1 MGKSNNKKSNVNGYD
16 ESKKYTDS
24 ANNSENSKCNTN
36 NNKGRNSRRKGS
48 NSSRRDSGID
58 NNANMVINNAA
69 WYISDPELRKQ
80 VAGYSMNSTIGLYT
94 KLHYNQMTPDLNQAP
109 FNVKV
114 PSVLALE
121 CNPSP
126 GFTPSSESGKLSKT
140 AINKAARM
148 LYSDISSVNSK
159 TTQYQPQD
167 LVFAILSVGEII
179 SMVSHLTRMY
189 GVAFNYSQRNR
200 DIPEAL
206 LLAMKVKPDSLLK
219 DLSGFRMDLNE
230 ILVTA
235 NQITMFSN
243 IPYFQKCWDMYS
255 QIYTDSLSTMAQVYM
270 NVPYST
276 WIMDEESET
285 GTVMKTKVL
294 LANNGELLT
303 AKEWLAILEEMIDV
317 LLTSTTYNYIYTDIL
332 NYVSKK
338 GGTLYSFGYVSE
350 MYRVSPIY
358 NLEYLLQIHNATP
371 YGIPVDNDVKQS
383 VAHNSIMFT
392 PSPKQLLPIAFM
404 DRILDFPHT
413 NTPTD
418 EDKIN
423 ALVYHC
429 VASAGA
435 KVNPDSKYYLVA
447 DAALSDHYPVQFT
460 IVMDGVTLSNTGDVW
475 IGNATTDQ
483 DLINAVTKFDWAP
496 IIYITDDAGA
506 ASSTV
511 GDLNFYDTV
520 PYDVIKRTY
529 GYSFLGLFK
538 LGNV

>member
-1 MGKSNNKKSNVNGYD
+1 MGKNNNVKRCNANGYD
-16 ESKKYTDS
+16 ETKENIDS
-24 ANNSENSKCNTN
+24 TISSENNKYN
-36 NNKGRNSRRKGS
+36 NNRNKGRNGRKKKDNIKGNSGANDHS
-48 NSSRRDSGID
+48 NV
-58 NNANMVINNAA
+58 VINNAA
-69 WYISDPELRKQ
+69 WYIEDPELRKQ
-80 VAGYSMNSTIGLYT
+80 VAGYSMNSTIGLST
-94 KLHYNQMTPDLNQAP
+94 QLHYNQSVPELNHVPFDL
-109 FNVKV
+109 KV
-114 PSVLALE
+114 PSVLAME

-126 GFTPSSESGKLSKT
+126 GFTPSSESGKLSRT

-159 TTQYQPQD
+159 TTKYQPQD

-200 DIPEAL
+200 DIPESL
-206 LLAMKVKPDSLLK
+206 ILAMKVNPNSLLK
-219 DLSGFRMDLNE
+219 DLSGFRMRLNE

-255 QIYTDSLSTMAQVYM
+255 QIYTDSLSTMSQIYM
-270 NVPYST
+270 TVPYST
-276 WIMDEESET
+276 WMMDEQAES
-285 GTVMKTKVL
+285 GTAMKTKVL
-294 LANNGELLT
+294 LKQNGELLT
-303 AKEWLAILEEMIDV
+303 ANEWLDILEEMIDV

-332 NYVSKK
+332 NYVGKQ
-338 GGTLYSFGYVSE
+338 GGSLYSFGYVSE
-350 MYRVSPIY
+350 MYRVGPVY

-371 YGIPVDNDVKQS
+371 YGVPVSNDVTQN
-383 VAHNSIMFT
+383 VAHNSIIFS
-392 PSPKQLLPIAFM
+392 PSPTALLPVAFM
-404 DRILDFPHT
+404 DKVLDFPHT
-413 NTPTD
+413 FTPSD

-429 VASAGA
+429 VASAGS
-435 KVNPDSKYYLVA
+435 KENPTSKSYLVA

-460 IVMDGVTLSNTGDVW
+460 IISGETKLTTWGYGTYTGNVNDEY
-475 IGNATTDQ
+475 IAS
-483 DLINAVTKFDWAP
+483 ISKFDWAP
-496 IIYITDDAGA
+496 IIYTTDNDGNAVSA
-506 ASSTV
+506 I

-538 LGNV
+538 LAKK

>member
-1 MGKSNNKKSNVNGYD
+1 MGKSNNKKYNGNSYD
-16 ESKKYTDS
+16 ESKKCTDS
-24 ANNSENSKCNTN
+24 ADSRETTKYN
-36 NNKGRNSRRKGS
+36 NNDNKGKNGRRKGNNSRRD
-48 NSSRRDSGID
+48 NGISD
-58 NNANMVINNAA
+58 NANMVINNAA
-69 WYISDPELRKQ
+69 WYIDDPELRKQ
-80 VAGYSMNSTIGLYT
+80 VASYSMNSTIGLDT
-94 KLHYNQMTPDLNQAP
+94 KLHYNQQVPALNQTP

-114 PSVLALE
+114 PSVLAME

-126 GFTPSSESGKLSKT
+126 GFTPDSESGKLSKT

-148 LYSDISSVNSK
+148 LYSDISSVNAK

-206 LLAMKVKPDSLLK
+206 LLAMKVVPDSLLK

-255 QIYTDSLSTMAQVYM
+255 QIYTDSISTMAQIYM

-276 WIMDEESET
+276 WIMDERPQT
-285 GTVMKTKVL
+285 GTEMKTRVL
-294 LANNGELLT
+294 LKDNGDLLT

-350 MYRVSPIY
+350 MYRVGPVF

-371 YGIPVDNDVKQS
+371 YGVPTNNDVKQS
-383 VAHNSIMFT
+383 VAHNSIIFT
-392 PSPKQLLPIAFM
+392 PSPDGVLPVGFM
-404 DRILDFPHT
+404 DKILDFPHT
-413 NTPTD
+413 NTPSD

-429 VASAGA
+429 VASAGDH
-435 KVNPDSKYYLVA
+435 VNPNSSDYLVA
-447 DAALSDHYPVQFT
+447 DAALSDHYPVQFR
-460 IVMDGVTLSNTGDVW
+460 VMVDGTAISTTGYKLSTNKEYHNLVSFMS
-475 IGNATTDQ
+475 
-483 DLINAVTKFDWAP
+483 KFDWAP
-496 IIYITDDAGA
+496 IIYTIDVDGKVI
-506 ASSTV
+506 STI

-538 LGNV
+538 LKSI

>member
-1 MGKSNNKKSNVNGYD
+1 MGKNNGKRNNVNDFDSSKKSA
-16 ESKKYTDS
+16 DS
-24 ANNSENSKCNTN
+24 ADCRENDKYNNI
-36 NNKGRNSRRKGS
+36 NNKGRNSRKKRYS
-48 NSSRRDSGID
+48 NRGDSGASD
-58 NNANMVINNAA
+58 HTDMVINNAA
-69 WYISDPELRKQ
+69 WYIEDPELRKQ

-94 KLHYNQMTPDLNQAP
+94 KLHYNQHVIELNHAP
-109 FNVKV
+109 FNVMV
-114 PSVLALE
+114 PSVLVME

-126 GFTPSSESGKLSKT
+126 GFTPSTESGKLSKA

-148 LYSDISSVNSK
+148 LYSEISSVNAK

-179 SMVSHLTRMY
+179 SIVSHLTRMY

-206 LLAMKVKPDSLLK
+206 LLGMKVNPDSLLK
-219 DLSGFRMDLNE
+219 DLSGFRMRLNE
-230 ILVTA
+230 ILVSA

-270 NVPYST
+270 TVPYST
-276 WIMDEESET
+276 WIMDEEDPS
-285 GTVMKTKVL
+285 GTVMKTRVL
-294 LANNGELLT
+294 LKTNEELLT
-303 AKEWLAILEEMIDV
+303 ASEWLDILEEMIDV

-332 NYVSKK
+332 NYVAKK

-350 MYRVSPIY
+350 MYRVGPVY

-371 YGIPVDNDVKQS
+371 YGAPVNNDVKQS
-383 VAHNSIMFT
+383 VAHNSIEFT
-392 PSPKQLLPIAFM
+392 PSPSALKPAAFM

-413 NTPTD
+413 NTPND

-429 VASAGA
+429 IASAGS
-435 KVNPDSKYYLVA
+435 KTNPDASTYQVA
-447 DAALSDHYPVQFT
+447 DAALSDHYPVSFT
-460 IVMDGVTLSNTGDVW
+460 IIVDGITMST
-475 IGNATTDQ
+475 IGYIPSSDPVYHSIIAH
-483 DLINAVTKFDWAP
+483 VSKFDWAP
-496 IIYITDDAGA
+496 IIYTTDDTG
-506 ASSTV
+506 SVISTI

-538 LGNV
+538 LKSK